1 MPLHLGYF
9 SFNSANNSFTE
20 MYVSLRS
27 KLISEMSFIS
37 FFNLGNSL
45 NDDIGLASF
54 RMISI
59 LFRASCKLSRAILAF
74 LKFNFIFSSVAKDL
88 ICFRF
93 LFIPNTSWS
102 DFMSNFEYPWF
113 GIVLI

>member
-9 SFNSANNSFTE
+9 SFNSANNSFIE

-27 KLISEMSFIS
+27 KLISRMSFIS
-37 FFNLGNSL
+37 FFNLDNSI
-45 NDDIGLASF
+45 NDDIELELELASF
-54 RMISI
+54 RMNSI

-74 LKFNFIFSSVAKDL
+74 LKFNFNFSSVARDL
-88 ICFRF
+88 IFFRF

-102 DFMSNFEYPWF
+102 DFMSK
-113 GIVLI
+113 